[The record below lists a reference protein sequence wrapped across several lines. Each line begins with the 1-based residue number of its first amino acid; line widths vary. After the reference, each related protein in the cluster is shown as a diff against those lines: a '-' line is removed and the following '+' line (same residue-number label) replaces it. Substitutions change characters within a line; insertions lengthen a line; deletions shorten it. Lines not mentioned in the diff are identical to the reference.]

1 MPDYRGPL
9 GVSLRDIG
17 VSADVLTGW
26 ADAAEAGGYSGIWMP
41 DVGGH
46 DALSTL
52 AAFAATTRR
61 VLLGTGVVPVFSRSP
76 VLLAQTAATMDDLS
90 GGRFVL
96 GLGAGAKW
104 PAEHWFGASWGDLF
118 ARLEATVAAVRAVAA
133 GKEADVAWEGGDAR
147 GFKLGFPPA
156 RPHPP
161 VVLAALNPRMLAL
174 AGRIADGVL
183 LNWLPLDAAADAV
196 AQVRQAATE
205 AGRDP
210 ATVVVGCYV
219 RACIGELAELADD
232 LRPQV
237 LTYLEYPA
245 YAAMLRR
252 AGIADV
258 DRVAAAAPADR
269 LRRPGGRAPRG
280 LQAGRGRP
288 AGALPAARRRPPGR
302 PRHGHPHR
310 PGPRPAPA
318 TAASLGG
325 ARLTA
330 TRTSPCP
337 LNRTRRWSCASSRRS
352 STPTTSTPSTATTP
366 TTTSTTTRRPPP
378 AGSATVRS
386 SCRCSPPSRTGEGPS
401 TT

>member
-96 GLGAGAKW
+96 GLRAGATPPPGGTGGAQ
-104 PAEHWFGASWGDLF
+104 PAHAGPRGPHRRRGAAEL
-118 ARLEATVAAVRAVAA
+118 AAA
-133 GKEADVAWEGGDAR
+133 GRR
-147 GFKLGFPPA
+147 GRRR
-156 RPHPP
+156 RP
-161 VVLAALNPRMLAL
+161 
-174 AGRIADGVL
+174 G
-183 LNWLPLDAAADAV
+183 
-196 AQVRQAATE
+196 E
-205 AGRDP
+205 AGRHRGRP
-210 ATVVVGCYV
+210 RPGNGGGRLL
-219 RACIGELAELADD
+219 RARLDRRR
-232 LRPQV
+232 RPCR
-237 LTYLEYPA
+237 
-245 YAAMLRR
+245 RR
-252 AGIADV
+252 APGRAPRPGQRP
-258 DRVAAAAPADR
+258 DRRDAGRDR